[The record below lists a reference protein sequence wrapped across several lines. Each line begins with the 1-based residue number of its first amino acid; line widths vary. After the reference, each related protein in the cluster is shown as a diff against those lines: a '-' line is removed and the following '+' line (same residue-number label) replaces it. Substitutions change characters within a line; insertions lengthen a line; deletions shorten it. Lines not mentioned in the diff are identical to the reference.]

1 MPETLH
7 IDLLRHGET
16 AAGRRFCGST
26 DTPLTKTGWDQMWSA
41 VEAHA
46 ARWDRIVS
54 SPLTRCAAFA
64 HALAQRLQV
73 PYTLDA
79 RLGEMHFGLW
89 EGRSAAEIMADDGAA
104 LDRFWNDPLQCTP
117 PGAERLAHFAAR
129 VQSAWNELASGTAG
143 ERVLAITHAGVMRI
157 LLCHL
162 RQVPLERSLEFELTL
177 AQWLG
182 VRIAHGRAHL
192 CSEAG
197 AGTA

>member
-26 DTPLTKTGWDQMWSA
+26 DTPLTPRGWDQMWSA
-41 VEAHA
+41 VEAHT

-64 HALAQRLQV
+64 HALARRHHL

-79 RLGEMHFGLW
+79 RLRELHFGAW
-89 EGRSAAEIMADDGAA
+89 EGRSAAEIMAEDGAA
-104 LDRFWNDPLQCTP
+104 LHRFWNDPLRYTP
-117 PGAERLAHFAAR
+117 PGAERLTHFAAR
-129 VQSAWNELASGTAG
+129 VRTAWDELAAGTAG

-162 RQVPLERSLEFELTL
+162 RQIPLERSLEFELTL

-182 VRIAHGRAHL
+182 VRIAHGRAHVCNEL
-192 CSEAG
+192 G
-197 AGTA
+197 AGRA